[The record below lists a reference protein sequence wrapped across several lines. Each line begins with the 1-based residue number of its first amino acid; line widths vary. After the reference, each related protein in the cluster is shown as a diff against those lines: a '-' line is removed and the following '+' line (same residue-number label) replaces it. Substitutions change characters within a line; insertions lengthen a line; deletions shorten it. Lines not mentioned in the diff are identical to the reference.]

1 MSGMDYFEGA
11 PSGGYQTAGWFLLG
25 MPFLLGFGFLVSAAI
40 AFVARRMGAA
50 VAWSFAFL
58 VFGVLIYQS
67 VVLSLPNNRLAAVLN
82 VDLQNVRIC
91 RLKQMDSHSD
101 GITTVALIDGDT
113 DLFDQICLAN
123 ELRESSAFTP
133 TFFNLLHDN
142 ETPFLEPIRLFENDR
157 LTCYNDRVNR
167 KLYIHH
173 RSRAYP
179 TEN

>member
-25 MPFLLGFGFLVSAAI
+25 MPFLLGFSFLVSVAI
-40 AFVARRMGAA
+40 TFMARRMGAA
-50 VAWSFAFL
+50 VTWSLAVV

-67 VVLSLPNNRLAAVLN
+67 VIISLPKNRLAAVVN
-82 VDLQNVRIC
+82 VDLQNAKIC
-91 RLKQMDSHSD
+91 RLKQMDSYCD
-101 GITTVALIDGDT
+101 GVTTIALIDGDT
-113 DLFDQICLAN
+113 NLFDQICLAN
-123 ELRESSAFTP
+123 ELRESSTCTP
-133 TFFNLLHDN
+133 TFFNWLHDN
-142 ETPFLEPIRLFENDR
+142 ETPFLKPVPLFENEY

-167 KLYIHH
+167 KLYIYH